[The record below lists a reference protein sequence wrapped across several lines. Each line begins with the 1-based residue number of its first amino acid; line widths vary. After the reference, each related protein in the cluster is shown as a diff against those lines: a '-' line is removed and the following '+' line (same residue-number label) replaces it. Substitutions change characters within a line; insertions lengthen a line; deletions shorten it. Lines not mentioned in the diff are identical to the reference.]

1 MVFNKQQLLSTPAE
15 SKVGY
20 VGLRDTQCFPKRVL
34 RGNSGY
40 NFCPAAHFHH
50 HSRVHAVLLK
60 NERERM
66 DEGEE
71 KDGGSGQYDL
81 DASFTNTSGK
91 FLLDHECSHLHTL
104 LMQHLF
110 LRLQQFSQLSREE
123 GEEKTVFA
131 SLEKQESHGTGWP

>member
-1 MVFNKQQLLSTPAE
+1 MLDLETRSASLKGFYRVILAIIFALLLTFTTTPVYMQ
-15 SKVGY
+15 S
-20 VGLRDTQCFPKRVL
+20 C
-34 RGNSGY
+34 
-40 NFCPAAHFHH
+40 
-50 HSRVHAVLLK
+50 SRM
-60 NERERM
+60 RERM

-91 FLLDHECSHLHTL
+91 FLLAHECSHLHTL
-104 LMQHLF
+104 LMKHLF